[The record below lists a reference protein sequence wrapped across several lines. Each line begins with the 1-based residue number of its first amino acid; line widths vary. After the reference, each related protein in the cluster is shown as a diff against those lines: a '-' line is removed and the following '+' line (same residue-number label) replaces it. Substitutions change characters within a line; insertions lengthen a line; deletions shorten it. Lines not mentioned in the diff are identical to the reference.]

1 MHMCPRCGG
10 TINPDTN
17 VCERCQSINNI
28 PEDINNINPVFNNVA
43 NMQNNNANEIDP
55 SKVTLRE
62 QMAKID
68 TMSDVKPKKKMT
80 FSKALVLIIIVIAM
94 LLMFYMVITSL
105 G

>member
-10 TINPDTN
+10 TINPNTN

-43 NMQNNNANEIDP
+43 NNNANEIDP

-80 FSKALVLIIIVIAM
+80 FSKVLVLIIIVIAM